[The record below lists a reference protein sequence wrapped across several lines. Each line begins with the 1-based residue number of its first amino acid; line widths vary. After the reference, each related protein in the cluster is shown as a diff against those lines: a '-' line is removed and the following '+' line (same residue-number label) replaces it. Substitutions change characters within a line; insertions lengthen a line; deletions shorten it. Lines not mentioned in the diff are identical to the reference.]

1 MKNTIDE
8 ENEQLEALQER
19 LFFESMQEEEY
30 QRSLNAFSIKKELHQ
45 VDLEEYID
53 ELNKN
58 TPDPL
63 PENFKPF

>member
-1 MKNTIDE
+1 MKDLYFE
-8 ENEQLEALQER
+8 DHQEALASQDEQDR
-19 LFFESMQEEEY
+19 LFHESVTQEEE
-30 QRSLNAFSIKKELHQ
+30 AKKELHQ
-45 VDLEEYID
+45 MDLEEYID